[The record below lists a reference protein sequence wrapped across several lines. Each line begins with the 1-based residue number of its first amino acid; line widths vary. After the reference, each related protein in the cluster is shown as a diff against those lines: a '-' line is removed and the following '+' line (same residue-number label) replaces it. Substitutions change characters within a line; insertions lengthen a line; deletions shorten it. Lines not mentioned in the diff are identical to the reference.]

1 MCYRHYCHS
10 VLATPHLLWYIR
22 GMALKFPLS
31 FGVSLAIAL
40 AGLAP
45 SSAAEDQGRQVSFQG
60 SRITALISE
69 LADQARASDDVL
81 FALKAQAQA
90 AMLLMPYDREGSR
103 AIFRRVFDKLSD
115 LLSDSG
121 SQISDKGPQSNRS
134 PSRADL
140 EQLRADLMTSIAA
153 RDPELVEELGR
164 AIAFAK
170 SAGGVT
176 TDSHSQDSA
185 APPDRRA
192 SGPEAG
198 GRYTVRR
205 ELLIGVALQIVER
218 EPQRAMSLAQLSL
231 ADGVSPNMARL
242 LLLVRTADAGLA
254 DSLFSNAVAQVEKS
268 VPIWQAEKSSGVQ
281 IDRFAG
287 SALADIHTL
296 AAYLVSAGNVTSDE
310 AINLPTICRFLN
322 FALAQIMLCGSN
334 PAGAAGD
341 LSSDENS
348 AAYFIGRQ
356 LEVLFARYLPSRL
369 PELGK
374 AISALSQQ
382 AATDVAADPARLQVQ
397 QPEGPADTESEASVR
412 QDEEERDSL
421 FARAALAWLSRGDI
435 VQAQDAAFRISN
447 SGLHDRVLSQIV
459 RKQTSEGRIE
469 DAVAT
474 SQRIEQDTAR
484 VSLLVKLASAAL
496 ASGDKAK
503 AAELLDEAEAE
514 ANKGLPSLARAQAL
528 LTVVASFSAFDPQ
541 RSFDVMQT
549 AVKAINDLPGQTALR
564 AASAPA
570 QAQPDGTANQDAGF
584 GEISYR
590 LNFDSTLGE
599 LARADYDRALLL
611 ARGLIRKE
619 VSIRAQLAACRGG
632 LAPAAAAPAEQVLS
646 AEMDASQQH
655 SPQ

>member
-1 MCYRHYCHS
+1 
-10 VLATPHLLWYIR
+10 
-22 GMALKFPLS
+22 
-31 FGVSLAIAL
+31 
-40 AGLAP
+40 
-45 SSAAEDQGRQVSFQG
+45 
-60 SRITALISE
+60 
-69 LADQARASDDVL
+69 
-81 FALKAQAQA
+81 
-90 AMLLMPYDREGSR
+90 
-103 AIFRRVFDKLSD
+103 
-115 LLSDSG
+115 
-121 SQISDKGPQSNRS
+121 
-134 PSRADL
+134 
-140 EQLRADLMTSIAA
+140 
-153 RDPELVEELGR
+153 
-164 AIAFAK
+164 
-170 SAGGVT
+170 
-176 TDSHSQDSA
+176 
-185 APPDRRA
+185 
-192 SGPEAG
+192 
-198 GRYTVRR
+198 
-205 ELLIGVALQIVER
+205 
-218 EPQRAMSLAQLSL
+218 LSL
-231 ADGVSPNMARL
+231 VDGVSPNMARL
-242 LLLVRTADAGLA
+242 LLLMRAADAGLA

-268 VPIWQAEKSSGVQ
+268 AAIWQVDKSSGLQ

-310 AINLPTICRFLN
+310 AINVPTICRFLN
-322 FALAQIMLCGSN
+322 FALAQIMFCGSN
-334 PAGAAGD
+334 LPGAAGD
-341 LSSDENS
+341 QAPDENS

-382 AATDVAADPARLQVQ
+382 SATDVAADPARLQVQ

-447 SGLHDRVLSQIV
+447 AGLHDRVLSQIV

-514 ANKGLPSLARAQAL
+514 ANKGLPSLGRAQAL
-528 LTVVASFSAFDPQ
+528 LTVVASFSAFDPL
-541 RSFDVMQT
+541 RAFDAMQT
-549 AVKAINDLPGQTALR
+549 AVKAINDLPGQSAFR
-564 AASAPA
+564 GAPAPA
-570 QAQPDGTANQDAGF
+570 QAQSDGTANQDPRF

-632 LAPAAAAPAEQVLS
+632 LAPAAAAPAEHVLS
-646 AEMDASQQH
+646 AEMDASQQN
-655 SPQ
+655 SPH